1 MNRPYH
7 LRQADAGADFTG
19 GSLSFAIVV
28 VLVVKSICL
37 KSSLINAVLT
47 KGVRHDY
54 EFSLACPHLWKR
66 QAVAQALRFAP

>member
-28 VLVVKSICL
+28 VLVVKGICL
-37 KSSLINAVLT
+37 KSSLINSVPPAGERLRSFYWFRGT
-47 KGVRHDY
+47 NSGVRFL
-54 EFSLACPHLWKR
+54 FSNREQYL
-66 QAVAQALRFAP
+66 